1 MQLGGCKMQR
11 KLLTWVCVLFVVVLF
26 FTNVGSLFMGLH
38 DLFCTALIAGVSI
51 IVFLLILFLY
61 KLFVK

>member
-1 MQLGGCKMQR
+1 MQE
-11 KLLTWVCVLFVVVLF
+11 KLLIWVCVLFVAVLF

-38 DLFCTALIAGVSI
+38 DWFWTALIAGVSI

-61 KLFVK
+61 HKLQ

>member
-1 MQLGGCKMQR
+1 MQR

-38 DLFCTALIAGVSI
+38 DWFCTALIAGVSI

-61 KLFVK
+61 GSL

>member
-1 MQLGGCKMQR
+1 MQE
-11 KLLTWVCVLFVVVLF
+11 KLLIWVCVLFVAVLF
-26 FTNVGSLFMGLH
+26 FANVGSLFMGLH
-38 DLFCTALIAGVSI
+38 DWFWTALIAGVSI

>member
-1 MQLGGCKMQR
+1 MQE
-11 KLLTWVCVLFVVVLF
+11 KLLIWVCVLFVAVLF

-38 DLFCTALIAGVSI
+38 DWFWTALIAGVSI